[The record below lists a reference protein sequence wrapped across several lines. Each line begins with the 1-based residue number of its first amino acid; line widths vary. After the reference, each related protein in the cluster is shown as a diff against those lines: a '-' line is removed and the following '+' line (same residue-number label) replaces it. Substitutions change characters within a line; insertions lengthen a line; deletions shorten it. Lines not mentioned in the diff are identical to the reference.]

1 MYLPLR
7 PLSSVHSWRYPV
19 LGPVILAASRSDKM
33 RRFVSAAPGTKQ
45 VVDRFIAGE
54 SVDQVVPIVQDAADK
69 GLEVTLDV
77 VGEDITTPAQAEA
90 ARDAYLELIE
100 RLKVLDLGPRA
111 EMSVKL
117 SMFGQSLPSPAATL
131 NGEPSGL
138 APTFPGGHELA
149 LANVRPVVEA
159 AAAIG
164 TTVTLDAEDHTT
176 LDSMFAIHE
185 ELRKDFPQTGC
196 VIQSYLFRTEDD
208 ARRLAAAGS
217 RVRIVKG
224 AYKEPASVAYQDKAE
239 IDKAY
244 VRITKILMAGEGYPM
259 IGSHDP
265 RLIAIAQ
272 ELGRQY
278 GRKLDE
284 YEFQM
289 LYGIRSDE
297 HIRLAAE
304 GHRMRVYT
312 AYGTDWYGYFMRRL
326 AEKPANLLFFG
337 RSVLTKG

>member
-1 MYLPLR
+1 M
-7 PLSSVHSWRYPV
+7 

-45 VVDRFIAGE
+45 VVARFIAGE
-54 SVDQVVPIVQDAADK
+54 TVDDVVPIVRELSER

-77 VGEDITTPAQAEA
+77 VGEDITTVEQSHA
-90 ARDAYLELIE
+90 ARDAYLELIG
-100 RLKVLDLGPRA
+100 RLKELGLGERA

-117 SMFGQSLPSPAATL
+117 SMFGQSLD
-131 NGEPSGL
+131 
-138 APTFPGGHELA
+138 GGHELA

-159 AAAIG
+159 AAEIG

-196 VIQSYLFRTEDD
+196 VIQAYLFRTEDD
-208 ARRLAAAGS
+208 ARRLAASGS

-224 AYKEPASVAYQDKAE
+224 AYKEPASVAIQEKPE

-244 VRITKILMAGEGYPM
+244 VRITKILMEGSGYPM

-265 RLIAIAQ
+265 RLISVGQ
-272 ELGRQY
+272 ELARRA
-278 GRKLDE
+278 GRKPDE

-289 LYGIRSDE
+289 LYGIRTE
-297 HIRLAAE
+297 EQNRLAAE

-326 AEKPANLLFFG
+326 AEKPANLLFFV
-337 RSVLTKG
+337 RSILTKG

>member
-1 MYLPLR
+1 M
-7 PLSSVHSWRYPV
+7 
-19 LGPVILAASRSDKM
+19 LGPVILAASRSDRM
-33 RRFVSAAPGTKQ
+33 RRLISAAPVTKQ
-45 VVDRFIAGE
+45 VVDRFIPGE
-54 SVDQVVPIVQDAADK
+54 SVDDVVPIIEQLTGQ
-69 GLEVTLDV
+69 GLELTMDV
-77 VGEDITTPAQAEA
+77 VGEDITTPEQAAA
-90 ARDAYLELIE
+90 ARDAYLALIA
-100 RLKVLDLGPRA
+100 RLKGLELGERV

-117 SMFGQSLPSPAATL
+117 SMFGQVLPSPTTAL
-131 NGEPSGL
+131 FEGPSGPT
-138 APTFPGGHELA
+138 PTFHGGHELA

-164 TTVTLDAEDHTT
+164 TTVTLDAEGHTT

-185 ELRKDFPQTGC
+185 ELRRDFPQTGC
-196 VIQSYLFRTEDD
+196 VIQAYLFRTEAD

-217 RVRIVKG
+217 RVRLVKG
-224 AYKEPASVAYQDKAE
+224 AYKEPAEVAYQQKHE

-244 VRITKILMAGEGYPM
+244 VRVLRTLMEGLGYPM

-265 RLIAIAQ
+265 RLISIAQ
-272 ELGRQY
+272 ELARRA
-278 GRKLDE
+278 GRKPDE

-297 HIRLAAE
+297 HLRLAAE

-326 AEKPANLLFFG
+326 AEKPANLRFFA
-337 RSVLTKG
+337 RSMLTRG

>member
-1 MYLPLR
+1 M
-7 PLSSVHSWRYPV
+7 
-19 LGPVILAASRSDKM
+19 LGPVILAASRSDRM
-33 RRFVSAAPGTKQ
+33 RRLISAAPVTGP
-45 VVDRFIAGE
+45 VVDRFIPGE
-54 SVDQVVPIVQDAADK
+54 TVDDVLPIVQDLTDR

-77 VGEDITTPAQAEA
+77 VGEDITTPEQAAA
-90 ARDAYLELIE
+90 ARDAYLELVE
-100 RLKVLDLGPRA
+100 RLGDLELGTRA

-117 SMFGQSLPSPAATL
+117 SLFGQALR
-131 NGEPSGL
+131 
-138 APTFPGGHELA
+138 GGHELA

-196 VIQSYLFRTEDD
+196 VIQAYLYRTEAD
-208 ARRLAAAGS
+208 ARRLADSGS
-217 RVRIVKG
+217 RVRLVKG
-224 AYKEPASVAYQDKAE
+224 AYKEPAEVAYQQRSE
-239 IDKAY
+239 TDKAY
-244 VRITKILMAGEGYPM
+244 VRVLRILMEGEGYPM

-265 RLIAIAQ
+265 RLISIAQ
-272 ELGRQY
+272 ELARRAS
-278 GRKLDE
+278 RKPDE

-297 HIRLAAE
+297 HLRLAAE

-326 AEKPANLLFFG
+326 AERPANLLFFG
-337 RSVLTKG
+337 RSILTKG

>member
-1 MYLPLR
+1 M
-7 PLSSVHSWRYPV
+7 
-19 LGPVILAASRSDKM
+19 LGPVILAASRSDRM
-33 RRFVSAAPGTKQ
+33 RRLVSAAPVTKQ
-45 VVDRFIAGE
+45 VVDRFIPGE
-54 SVDQVVPIVQDAADK
+54 TVDEILPIVEDLTGK
-69 GLEVTLDV
+69 GLELTMDV
-77 VGEDITTPAQAEA
+77 VGEDITTPEQAGA
-90 ARDAYLELIE
+90 ARDAYLELID
-100 RLKVLDLGPRA
+100 RLKPLELGPRA

-117 SMFGQSLPSPAATL
+117 SMFGQALD
-131 NGEPSGL
+131 
-138 APTFPGGHELA
+138 GGHELA
-149 LANVRPVVEA
+149 LKNVRPVVEA

-196 VIQSYLFRTEDD
+196 VIQAYLFRTEAD
-208 ARRLAAAGS
+208 ARRLAGNGS
-217 RVRIVKG
+217 RVRLVKG
-224 AYKEPASVAYQDKAE
+224 AYKEPAEVAHQDRHE

-244 VRITKILMAGEGYPM
+244 VRILRTLMEGDGYPM

-265 RLIAIAQ
+265 RLISVAQ
-272 ELGRQY
+272 ELARTA

-289 LYGIRSDE
+289 LYGIRGDE
-297 HIRLAAE
+297 HLRLAAE

-326 AEKPANLLFFG
+326 AEKPANLRFFL
-337 RSVLTKG
+337 RSMVSKG

>member
-1 MYLPLR
+1 
-7 PLSSVHSWRYPV
+7 V
-19 LGPVILAASRSDKM
+19 LGPVILAASRSDRM
-33 RRFVSAAPGTKQ
+33 RRLVSAAPVTKQ

-54 SVDQVVPIVQDAADK
+54 GVDDVVPVIRELTGQ
-69 GLEVTLDV
+69 GLELTMDV
-77 VGEDITTPAQAEA
+77 VGEDITNPAQAAA
-90 ARDAYLELIE
+90 ARDAYLELID
-100 RLKVLDLGPRA
+100 RLKPLELGTRA

-117 SMFGQSLPSPAATL
+117 SMFGQALD
-131 NGEPSGL
+131 
-138 APTFPGGHELA
+138 GGHELA

-159 AAAIG
+159 AAEIG

-196 VIQSYLFRTEDD
+196 VIQAYLFRTEAD
-208 ARRLAAAGS
+208 ARRLAANGS
-217 RVRIVKG
+217 RVRLVKG
-224 AYKEPASVAYQDKAE
+224 AYKEPGSVAYLDKHE
-239 IDKAY
+239 IDRAY
-244 VRITKILMAGEGYPM
+244 VRILGTLMEGEGYPM

-265 RLIAIAQ
+265 RLIAIGQ
-272 ELGRQY
+272 ELAHRA

-289 LYGIRSDE
+289 LYGIRTEE
-297 HIRLAAE
+297 HLRLAAE

-326 AEKPANLLFFG
+326 AEKPANLRFFA
-337 RSVLTKG
+337 RSMLTKG

>member
-1 MYLPLR
+1 M
-7 PLSSVHSWRYPV
+7 
-19 LGPVILAASRSDKM
+19 LGPVILAASRSDRM
-33 RRFVSAAPGTKQ
+33 RRLISAAPVTKQ
-45 VVDRFIAGE
+45 VVDRFIPGE
-54 SVDQVVPIVQDAADK
+54 TVDTIVPIIEDLTGR
-69 GLEVTLDV
+69 GLELTMDV
-77 VGEDITTPAQAEA
+77 VGEDITTPEQAA
-90 ARDAYLELIE
+90 VARDAYLALTG
-100 RLKVLDLGPRA
+100 RLSDLGLGERV

-117 SMFGQSLPSPAATL
+117 SMFGQAL
-131 NGEPSGL
+131 
-138 APTFPGGHELA
+138 PGGHELA

-185 ELRKDFPQTGC
+185 VLRKDFPQTGC
-196 VIQSYLFRTEDD
+196 VIQAYLFRTESD
-208 ARRLAAAGS
+208 ARRLAASGS
-217 RVRIVKG
+217 RVRLVKG
-224 AYKEPASVAYQDKAE
+224 AYKEPAEVAHQQKHE

-244 VRITKILMAGEGYPM
+244 VRVLRTLMEGEGYPM

-265 RLIAIAQ
+265 RLISIAQ
-272 ELGRQY
+272 ELARKA
-278 GRKLDE
+278 GRKPDE

-297 HIRLAAE
+297 HLRLAAE

-326 AEKPANLLFFG
+326 AEKPANLRFFV
-337 RSVLTKG
+337 RSMISKG

>member
-1 MYLPLR
+1 M
-7 PLSSVHSWRYPV
+7 

-33 RRFVSAAPGTKQ
+33 RKLVSAAPVTKP
-45 VVDRFIAGE
+45 VVNRFIPGE
-54 SVDQVVPIVQDAADK
+54 SVDQVVGIVEEMVGK
-69 GLEVTLDV
+69 GLELTLDV
-77 VGEDITTPAQAEA
+77 VGEDITTPEQAA
-90 ARDAYLELIE
+90 HARDAYLELIE
-100 RLKVLDLGPRA
+100 RLADLGHGTKA

-117 SMFGQSLPSPAATL
+117 SMFGQAL
-131 NGEPSGL
+131 E
-138 APTFPGGHELA
+138 GGHELA

-196 VIQSYLFRTEDD
+196 VIQAYLFRTEDD

-224 AYKEPASVAYQDKAE
+224 AYKEPAEVAYLDKSE

-244 VRITKILMAGEGYPM
+244 VRILKILMEGEGYPM

-265 RLIAIAQ
+265 RLIAIGQ
-272 ELGRQY
+272 ELARRA

-289 LYGIRSDE
+289 LYGIRSEE
-297 HIRLAAE
+297 HLRLAAE

-326 AEKPANLLFFG
+326 AEKPANLLFFV
-337 RSVLTKG
+337 RSMITKN

>member
-1 MYLPLR
+1 M
-7 PLSSVHSWRYPV
+7 

-33 RRFVSAAPGTKQ
+33 RKLVSAAPVTKP
-45 VVDRFIAGE
+45 VVNRFIPGE
-54 SVDQVVPIVQDAADK
+54 SVDQVVRIVEEMVGK
-69 GLEVTLDV
+69 GLELTLDV
-77 VGEDITTPAQAEA
+77 VGEDITTPEQAA
-90 ARDAYLELIE
+90 HARDAYLELIE
-100 RLKVLDLGPRA
+100 RLRDLGHGTKA

-117 SMFGQSLPSPAATL
+117 SMFGQAL
-131 NGEPSGL
+131 E
-138 APTFPGGHELA
+138 GGHELA

-196 VIQSYLFRTEDD
+196 VIQAYLFRTEDD

-224 AYKEPASVAYQDKAE
+224 AYKEPAEVAYLDKSE

-244 VRITKILMAGEGYPM
+244 VRILKILMEGDGYPM

-265 RLIAIAQ
+265 RLIAIGQ
-272 ELGRQY
+272 ELARRA

-289 LYGIRSDE
+289 LYGIRSEE
-297 HIRLAAE
+297 HLRLAAE

-326 AEKPANLLFFG
+326 AEKPANLLFFV
-337 RSVLTKG
+337 RSMITKN

>member
-1 MYLPLR
+1 
-7 PLSSVHSWRYPV
+7 
-19 LGPVILAASRSDKM
+19 VILAASRSDKM
-33 RRFVSAAPGTKQ
+33 RRLISAAPVTKP
-45 VVDRFIAGE
+45 VVDRFIPGE
-54 SVDQVVPIVQDAADK
+54 TVDQVVPIIKDLTGK
-69 GLEVTLDV
+69 GLEVTMDV
-77 VGEDITTPAQAEA
+77 VGEDITTPEQSYA
-90 ARDAYLELIE
+90 ARDAYLELIG
-100 RLKVLDLGPRA
+100 RLEELGLGTKA

-117 SMFGQSLPSPAATL
+117 SMFGQAL
-131 NGEPSGL
+131 E
-138 APTFPGGHELA
+138 GGHELA

-196 VIQSYLFRTEDD
+196 VIQAYLFRTEAD
-208 ARRLAAAGS
+208 ARRLAESGS
-217 RVRIVKG
+217 RVRLVKG
-224 AYKEPASVAYQDKAE
+224 AYKEPAEVAYQQKSE
-239 IDKAY
+239 TDKAY
-244 VRITKILMAGEGYPM
+244 VRILRILMDGTGYPM

-265 RLIAIAQ
+265 RLISIAQ
-272 ELGRQY
+272 ELARRAR
-278 GRKLDE
+278 RKPDE

-297 HIRLAAE
+297 HLRLAAE

-337 RSVLTKG
+337 RSILTKS

>member
-1 MYLPLR
+1 M
-7 PLSSVHSWRYPV
+7 
-19 LGPVILAASRSDKM
+19 LGPVILAASRSDRM

-45 VVDRFIAGE
+45 VVARFIAGE
-54 SVDQVVPIVQDAADK
+54 SVDQVVPVVQDAVAK

-77 VGEDITTPAQAEA
+77 VGEDITTREQAFA

-100 RLKVLDLGPRA
+100 HLKELDLGAKA
-111 EMSVKL
+111 EMSIKL
-117 SMFGQSLPSPAATL
+117 SMFGQAL
-131 NGEPSGL
+131 E
-138 APTFPGGHELA
+138 GGHELA

-185 ELRKDFPQTGC
+185 ELRKDFPRTGC
-196 VIQSYLFRTEDD
+196 VIQAYLYRTEAD
-208 ARRLAAAGS
+208 ARRLAASGS
-217 RVRIVKG
+217 RVRLVKG
-224 AYKEPASVAYQDKAE
+224 AYKEPAEVAYQDKAE
-239 IDKAY
+239 TDKAY
-244 VRITKILMAGEGYPM
+244 VRILRVLMEGEGYPM

-265 RLIAIAQ
+265 RLISIAQ
-272 ELGRQY
+272 ELARKA

-289 LYGIRSDE
+289 LYGIRSEE
-297 HIRLAAE
+297 HLRLAAE

-326 AEKPANLLFFG
+326 AEKPANLLFFA
-337 RSVLTKG
+337 RSILTKG

>member
-1 MYLPLR
+1 M
-7 PLSSVHSWRYPV
+7 
-19 LGPVILAASRSDKM
+19 LGPVILAASRSDRM

-45 VVDRFIAGE
+45 VVARFIAGE
-54 SVDQVVPIVQDAADK
+54 TVDQVVPIVQDAVDK

-77 VGEDITTPAQAEA
+77 VGEDITTREQAFA

-100 RLKVLDLGPRA
+100 HLKELDLGTKA

-117 SMFGQSLPSPAATL
+117 SMFGQAL
-131 NGEPSGL
+131 E
-138 APTFPGGHELA
+138 GGHELA

-196 VIQSYLFRTEDD
+196 VIQAYLFRTEAD
-208 ARRLAAAGS
+208 ARRLADSGS
-217 RVRIVKG
+217 RVRLVKG
-224 AYKEPASVAYQDKAE
+224 AYKEPAEVAYQQKAE
-239 IDKAY
+239 TDKAY
-244 VRITKILMAGEGYPM
+244 VRILKILMEGEGYPM

-265 RLIAIAQ
+265 RLISIAQ
-272 ELGRQY
+272 ELARKA

-289 LYGIRSDE
+289 LYGIRGEE
-297 HIRLAAE
+297 HLRLAAE

-326 AEKPANLLFFG
+326 AEKPANLLFFA
-337 RSVLTKG
+337 RSILTKG

>member
-1 MYLPLR
+1 M
-7 PLSSVHSWRYPV
+7 
-19 LGPVILAASRSDKM
+19 LGPVILAASRSDRM
-33 RRFVSAAPGTKQ
+33 RRLISAAPVTKQ
-45 VVDRFIAGE
+45 VVDRFIPGE
-54 SVDQVVPIVQDAADK
+54 TVDDIVPVIEELTGR
-69 GLEVTLDV
+69 GLELTMDV
-77 VGEDITTPAQAEA
+77 VGEDITTPGQAAA
-90 ARDAYLELIE
+90 ARDAYLALVGHL
-100 RLKVLDLGPRA
+100 RDLGLGERV

-117 SMFGQSLPSPAATL
+117 SMFGQAL
-131 NGEPSGL
+131 
-138 APTFPGGHELA
+138 PGGHELA

-196 VIQSYLFRTEDD
+196 VIQAYLFRTEAD

-217 RVRIVKG
+217 RVRLVKG
-224 AYKEPASVAYQDKAE
+224 AYKEPAEVAYQQKSE

-244 VRITKILMAGEGYPM
+244 VRILRTLMEGEGYPM
-259 IGSHDP
+259 VGSHDP
-265 RLIAIAQ
+265 RLISIAQ
-272 ELGRQY
+272 ELARRA
-278 GRKLDE
+278 GRKPDE

-297 HIRLAAE
+297 HLRLAAE

-326 AEKPANLLFFG
+326 AEKPANLRFFV
-337 RSVLTKG
+337 RSMISKG

>member
-1 MYLPLR
+1 M
-7 PLSSVHSWRYPV
+7 

-33 RRFVSAAPGTKQ
+33 RKLVSAAPVTKP
-45 VVDRFIAGE
+45 VVNRFIPGE
-54 SVDQVVPIVQDAADK
+54 TVEQVVPIIEETVGK

-77 VGEDITTPAQAEA
+77 VGEDITTPEQAA
-90 ARDAYLELIE
+90 HARDAYLELIE
-100 RLKVLDLGPRA
+100 RLKELGHGTKA

-117 SMFGQSLPSPAATL
+117 SMFGQAL
-131 NGEPSGL
+131 E
-138 APTFPGGHELA
+138 GGHELA

-185 ELRKDFPQTGC
+185 ELRKEFPQTGC
-196 VIQSYLFRTEDD
+196 VIQAYLFRTEAD
-208 ARRLAAAGS
+208 ARRLADAGS

-224 AYKEPASVAYQDKAE
+224 AYKEPAEVAYQDKGE

-244 VRITKILMAGEGYPM
+244 VRILKILMEGEGYPM

-265 RLIAIAQ
+265 RLIAIGQ
-272 ELGRQY
+272 ELARRA

-289 LYGIRSDE
+289 LYGIRSEE

-326 AEKPANLLFFG
+326 AEKPANLLFFV
-337 RSVLTKG
+337 RSMITKN

>member
-1 MYLPLR
+1 M
-7 PLSSVHSWRYPV
+7 
-19 LGPVILAASRSDKM
+19 LGPVILAASRSDRM

-45 VVDRFIAGE
+45 VVSRFIAGE
-54 SVDQVVPIVQDAADK
+54 SVDQVLPIVREAADN

-77 VGEDITTPAQAEA
+77 VGEDITTVEQSHA
-90 ARDAYLELIE
+90 ARDAYLDLIAH
-100 RLKVLDLGPRA
+100 LKDLGLGTAA

-131 NGEPSGL
+131 DGEPSGL
-138 APTFPGGHELA
+138 DPRFPGGHELA

-196 VIQSYLFRTEDD
+196 VIQAYLFRTEDD

-224 AYKEPASVAYQDKAE
+224 AYKEPASVALQDKGE

-244 VRITKILMAGEGYPM
+244 VRITKILMEGDGYPM

-272 ELGRQY
+272 ELGRRA

-289 LYGIRSDE
+289 LYGIRSEE

-337 RSVLTKG
+337 RSIITKN

>member
-1 MYLPLR
+1 M
-7 PLSSVHSWRYPV
+7 

-33 RRFVSAAPGTKQ
+33 RKLVSAAPVTRP
-45 VVDRFIAGE
+45 VVNRFIPGE
-54 SVDQVVPIVQDAADK
+54 TVDQVVPIVEETVGK
-69 GLEVTLDV
+69 GLELTLDV
-77 VGEDITTPAQAEA
+77 VGEDITTPEQAA
-90 ARDAYLELIE
+90 HARDAYLELIE
-100 RLKVLDLGPRA
+100 RLKDLGHGTKA

-117 SMFGQSLPSPAATL
+117 SMFGQSLD
-131 NGEPSGL
+131 
-138 APTFPGGHELA
+138 GGHELA

-196 VIQSYLFRTEDD
+196 VIQAYLFRTEAD
-208 ARRLAAAGS
+208 ARRLAANGS

-224 AYKEPASVAYQDKAE
+224 AYKEPAEVAYQDKSE

-244 VRITKILMAGEGYPM
+244 VRILKILMEGEGYPM

-265 RLIAIAQ
+265 RLIAIGQ
-272 ELGRQY
+272 ELARRA

-289 LYGIRSDE
+289 LYGIRSEE
-297 HIRLAAE
+297 HLRLAAE

-326 AEKPANLLFFG
+326 AEKPANLLFFV
-337 RSVLTKG
+337 RSMITKN

>member
-1 MYLPLR
+1 M
-7 PLSSVHSWRYPV
+7 
-19 LGPVILAASRSDKM
+19 LGPVILAASRSDRM
-33 RRFVSAAPGTKQ
+33 RRLVSAAPVTRP
-45 VVDRFIAGE
+45 VVDRFIPGE
-54 SVDQVVPIVQDAADK
+54 SVDQIVPIIQDLTAK
-69 GLEVTLDV
+69 GLELTMDV
-77 VGEDITTPAQAEA
+77 VGEDITTPEQAEA
-90 ARDAYLELIE
+90 ARDAYLELVE
-100 RLKVLDLGPRA
+100 RLADLDLGTRA

-117 SMFGQSLPSPAATL
+117 SMFGQAL
-131 NGEPSGL
+131 E
-138 APTFPGGHELA
+138 GGHELA

-185 ELRKDFPQTGC
+185 ELRKDFPETGC
-196 VIQSYLFRTEDD
+196 VIQAYLFRTEAD
-208 ARRLAAAGS
+208 ARRLAASGS
-217 RVRIVKG
+217 RVRLVKG
-224 AYKEPASVAYQDKAE
+224 AYKEPAEVAYLQKPE

-244 VRITKILMAGEGYPM
+244 VRVLRILMEGDGYPM

-265 RLIAIAQ
+265 RLISIAQ
-272 ELGRQY
+272 ELGRRA
-278 GRKLDE
+278 GRKIDE

-297 HIRLAAE
+297 HLRLAAE

-326 AEKPANLLFFG
+326 AEKPANLRFFA
-337 RSVLTKG
+337 RSMMTRG

>member
-1 MYLPLR
+1 M
-7 PLSSVHSWRYPV
+7 

-45 VVDRFIAGE
+45 VVARFIAGE
-54 SVDQVVPIVQDAADK
+54 TVDQVIPIVQDAVAK

-77 VGEDITTPAQAEA
+77 VGEDITTREQAFA

-100 RLKVLDLGPRA
+100 HLKDLDLGTKA
-111 EMSVKL
+111 EMSIKL
-117 SMFGQSLPSPAATL
+117 SMFGQAL
-131 NGEPSGL
+131 E
-138 APTFPGGHELA
+138 GGHELA

-196 VIQSYLFRTEDD
+196 VIQAYLFRTEAD
-208 ARRLAAAGS
+208 ARRLAASGS
-217 RVRIVKG
+217 RVRLVKG
-224 AYKEPASVAYQDKAE
+224 AYKEPAEVAYQQKAE
-239 IDKAY
+239 TDKAY
-244 VRITKILMAGEGYPM
+244 VRILRILMEGEGYPM

-265 RLIAIAQ
+265 RLISIAQ
-272 ELGRQY
+272 ELARQA

-289 LYGIRSDE
+289 LYGIRSEE
-297 HIRLAAE
+297 HLRLAAE

-326 AEKPANLLFFG
+326 AEKPANLRFFV
-337 RSVLTKG
+337 RSMVSKG

>member
-1 MYLPLR
+1 M
-7 PLSSVHSWRYPV
+7 

-33 RRFVSAAPGTKQ
+33 RRIVSAAPVTKP
-45 VVDRFIAGE
+45 VVNRFIPGE
-54 SVDQVVPIVQDAADK
+54 TVNQVIPIVEELTRS

-77 VGEDITTPAQAEA
+77 VGEDITEVEQSYA
-90 ARDAYLELIE
+90 ARDAYLQLIE
-100 RLKVLDLGPRA
+100 RLAVLGLGERA

-117 SMFGQSLPSPAATL
+117 SMFGQAL
-131 NGEPSGL
+131 E
-138 APTFPGGHELA
+138 GGHELA

-185 ELRKDFPQTGC
+185 ELRRDFPQTGC
-196 VIQSYLFRTEDD
+196 VIQAYLFRTEAD

-224 AYKEPASVAYQDKAE
+224 AYKEPAEVAYQDKAE

-244 VRITKILMAGEGYPM
+244 VRIMKILMDGEGYPM

-265 RLIAIAQ
+265 RLIAIGQ
-272 ELGRQY
+272 ELARQA

-289 LYGIRSDE
+289 LYGIRSEE
-297 HIRLAAE
+297 HLRLAAE

-326 AEKPANLLFFG
+326 AEKPANLLFFL
-337 RSVLTKG
+337 RSMITKN

>member
-1 MYLPLR
+1 M
-7 PLSSVHSWRYPV
+7 
-19 LGPVILAASRSDKM
+19 LGPVILAASRSDRM
-33 RRFVSAAPGTKQ
+33 RRLISAAPVTKQ
-45 VVDRFIAGE
+45 VVDRFIPGE
-54 SVDQVVPIVQDAADK
+54 TVHEVVPIIEELTGN
-69 GLEVTLDV
+69 GLELTMDV
-77 VGEDITTPAQAEA
+77 VGEDITRPDQAEA
-90 ARDAYLELIE
+90 ARDAYLALVDRIKDLELGE
-100 RLKVLDLGPRA
+100 RV

-117 SMFGQSLPSPAATL
+117 SMFGQAL
-131 NGEPSGL
+131 E
-138 APTFPGGHELA
+138 GGHELA

-196 VIQSYLFRTEDD
+196 VIQAYLFRTEAD
-208 ARRLAAAGS
+208 ARWLAANGS
-217 RVRIVKG
+217 RVRLVKG
-224 AYKEPASVAYQDKAE
+224 AYKEPAEVAYQQKQE

-244 VRITKILMAGEGYPM
+244 VRILKVLMEGAGYPM

-265 RLIAIAQ
+265 RLISIAQ
-272 ELGRQY
+272 ELARRA

-297 HIRLAAE
+297 HLRLAAE

-326 AEKPANLLFFG
+326 AEKPANLRFFV
-337 RSVLTKG
+337 RSMISKG

>member
-1 MYLPLR
+1 M
-7 PLSSVHSWRYPV
+7 
-19 LGPVILAASRSDKM
+19 LGPVILAASRSDRM
-33 RRFVSAAPGTKQ
+33 RRLVSAAPVTKQ
-45 VVDRFIAGE
+45 VVDRFIPGE
-54 SVDQVVPIVQDAADK
+54 TVDEIVPIIEDLTAQ
-69 GLEVTLDV
+69 GLELTMDV
-77 VGEDITTPAQAEA
+77 VGEDITTPEQAAA
-90 ARDAYLELIE
+90 ARDAYLELID
-100 RLKVLDLGPRA
+100 RLKGLELGTRA

-117 SMFGQSLPSPAATL
+117 SMFGQAL
-131 NGEPSGL
+131 E
-138 APTFPGGHELA
+138 GGHELA

-196 VIQSYLFRTEDD
+196 VIQAYLFRTEAD
-208 ARRLAAAGS
+208 ARRLAANGS

-224 AYKEPASVAYQDKAE
+224 AYKEPASVAHQDKAE

-244 VRITKILMAGEGYPM
+244 VRIMRILMEGSGYPM

-265 RLIAIAQ
+265 RLISIAQ
-272 ELGRQY
+272 ELAARA

-289 LYGIRSDE
+289 LYGIRGDE
-297 HIRLAAE
+297 HLRLAAE

-326 AEKPANLLFFG
+326 AEKPANLRFFV
-337 RSVLTKG
+337 RSMLTRG

>member
-1 MYLPLR
+1 M
-7 PLSSVHSWRYPV
+7 
-19 LGPVILAASRSDKM
+19 LGPVILAASRSDRM
-33 RRFVSAAPGTKQ
+33 RRLISAAPVTKQ
-45 VVDRFIAGE
+45 VVDRFIPGE
-54 SVDQVVPIVQDAADK
+54 TVDDVVPIVEDLTAG
-69 GLEVTLDV
+69 GLELTMDV
-77 VGEDITTPAQAEA
+77 VGEDITTPEQAAA
-90 ARDAYLELIE
+90 ARDAYLALVDRLAELELGE
-100 RLKVLDLGPRA
+100 RV

-117 SMFGQSLPSPAATL
+117 SMFGQALEA
-131 NGEPSGL
+131 
-138 APTFPGGHELA
+138 GHELA

-196 VIQSYLFRTEDD
+196 VIQAYLFRTEAD
-208 ARRLAAAGS
+208 ARRLAASGS
-217 RVRIVKG
+217 RVRLVKG
-224 AYKEPASVAYQDKAE
+224 AYKEPAEVAYQRKHE

-244 VRITKILMAGEGYPM
+244 VRILRTLMEGEGYPM

-265 RLIAIAQ
+265 RLISIGQ
-272 ELGRQY
+272 ELARKA

-297 HIRLAAE
+297 HLRLAAE

-326 AEKPANLLFFG
+326 AEKPANLRFFA
-337 RSVLTKG
+337 RSMLTRG

>member
-1 MYLPLR
+1 M
-7 PLSSVHSWRYPV
+7 
-19 LGPVILAASRSDKM
+19 LGPAILAASRSDKM
-33 RRFVSAAPGTKQ
+33 RRIVSAAPVTKP
-45 VVDRFIAGE
+45 VVNRFIPGE
-54 SVDQVVPIVQDAADK
+54 TVDQVIPIVEDLTGK

-77 VGEDITTPAQAEA
+77 VGEDITTVEQSHA
-90 ARDAYLELIE
+90 ARDAYLQLVEQL
-100 RLKVLDLGPRA
+100 VPLGLGETV

-117 SMFGQSLPSPAATL
+117 SMFGQAL
-131 NGEPSGL
+131 E
-138 APTFPGGHELA
+138 GGHELA

-185 ELRKDFPQTGC
+185 ELRREFPQTGC
-196 VIQSYLFRTEDD
+196 VIQAYLFRTEAD

-224 AYKEPASVAYQDKAE
+224 AYKEPAEVAYQDKAE

-244 VRITKILMAGEGYPM
+244 VRILRILMEGDGYPM

-272 ELGRQY
+272 ELARKA

-289 LYGIRSDE
+289 LYGIRGEE
-297 HIRLAAE
+297 HLRLAAE

-326 AEKPANLLFFG
+326 AEKPANLLFFL
-337 RSVLTKG
+337 RSMITKN